1 MNPCRMNRGLLFT
14 LFLFLSTI
22 LPSSAVA
29 FTERGFEVV
38 NGEHRLPGTL
48 CLPDGDV
55 RAVVVFVHGSGPQD
69 RDETL
74 GPNRFFLSLA
84 HAFAAEGIAS
94 LRYDKRTFVEKRAVE
109 GFTYREESVDD
120 AICAARLL
128 HEAGYR
134 HIYIVGHS
142 LGGHLA
148 PLIVNGAKE
157 WVEGAVILSGNAFT
171 LTECIRTQVRY
182 LGRQQGLNE
191 TLIQSGID
199 RLLASMPESYLAFDR
214 DYNATKTAAR
224 VANDNPHTR
233 WMVVQ
238 GGHDYQVTFA
248 DYSQWTMALG
258 KRATYFFGPTLDH
271 LLRSLPAMAT
281 PEDYLREG
289 ETSPEALAAITAF
302 ILSDTTE

>member
-1 MNPCRMNRGLLFT
+1 MNRGLLFT

-22 LPSSAVA
+22 LPSSVVA

-120 AICAARLL
+120 AVCAVRLL
-128 HEAGYR
+128 HEAGYP

-148 PLIVNGAKE
+148 PLIVEGAGE
-157 WVEGAVILSGNAFT
+157 RADGAVILSGNAFSIA
-171 LTECIRTQVRY
+171 ECIRTQVRY

-191 TLIQSGID
+191 ALIQSGID

-224 VANDNPHTR
+224 VADDNPHTR

-271 LLRSLPAMAT
+271 LLRPLPAMAT
-281 PEDYLREG
+281 PQDYQQ
-289 ETSPEALAAITAF
+289 TSEISSEAIAAITAF
-302 ILSDTTE
+302 ILEGATE

>member
-1 MNPCRMNRGLLFT
+1 MGRCISFLLFL
-14 LFLFLSTI
+14 LFLLFSVI
-22 LPSSAVA
+22 MPASAA
-29 FTERGFEVV
+29 TFTERDFEVV

-48 CLPDGDV
+48 CVPEGEV
-55 RAVVVFVHGSGPQD
+55 RAAVVFVHGSGPQD
-69 RDETL
+69 RDETV

-120 AICAARLL
+120 AVCAVRLL
-128 HEAGYR
+128 HEAGYP

-148 PLIVNGAKE
+148 PLIVEGAGE
-157 WVEGAVILSGNAFT
+157 RADGAVILSGNAFSIA
-171 LTECIRTQVRY
+171 ECIRTQVRY

-191 TLIQSGID
+191 ALIQSGID

-224 VANDNPHTR
+224 VADDNPHTR

-271 LLRSLPAMAT
+271 LLRPLPAMAT
-281 PEDYLREG
+281 PQDYQQTG
-289 ETSPEALAAITAF
+289 EISSEAIAAIAAF
-302 ILSDTTE
+302 ILEGATE

>member
-1 MNPCRMNRGLLFT
+1 MNRGLLFT

-120 AICAARLL
+120 AVCAVRLL
-128 HEAGYR
+128 HEAGYP

-148 PLIVNGAKE
+148 PLIVEGAGE
-157 WVEGAVILSGNAFT
+157 RADGAVILSGNAFSIA
-171 LTECIRTQVRY
+171 ECIRTQVRY

-191 TLIQSGID
+191 ALIQSCID
-199 RLLASMPESYLAFDR
+199 RLLASMPESYLVFDR

-224 VANDNPHTR
+224 VADDNPHTR

-258 KRATYFFGPTLDH
+258 KRATYFCGPTLDH
-271 LLRSLPAMAT
+271 LLRPLPAMAT
-281 PEDYLREG
+281 PQDIQQ
-289 ETSPEALAAITAF
+289 TSEISSEAIAAIAAF
-302 ILSDTTE
+302 FLEGATE

>member
-1 MNPCRMNRGLLFT
+1 MNRGLLFT

-120 AICAARLL
+120 AVCAVRLL
-128 HEAGYR
+128 HEAGYP

-148 PLIVNGAKE
+148 PLIV
-157 WVEGAVILSGNAFT
+157 EGAGERVDGVVILSGNAFSIA
-171 LTECIRTQVRY
+171 ECIRTQVRY

-191 TLIQSGID
+191 ALIQSGID
-199 RLLASMPESYLAFDR
+199 RLLASMPESYLVFDR

-224 VANDNPHTR
+224 VADDNPHTR

-271 LLRSLPAMAT
+271 LLRPLPAMAT
-281 PEDYLREG
+281 PQDYRQTG
-289 ETSPEALAAITAF
+289 EISSEAIAAITAF
-302 ILSDTTE
+302 ILEGATE

>member
-1 MNPCRMNRGLLFT
+1 MGRCISFLLFL
-14 LFLFLSTI
+14 LFSVI
-22 LPSSAVA
+22 MPASAA
-29 FTERGFEVV
+29 TFTERDFEVV

-48 CLPDGDV
+48 CVPEGEV
-55 RAVVVFVHGSGPQD
+55 RAAVVFVHGSGPQD
-69 RDETL
+69 RDETV

-120 AICAARLL
+120 AVCAVRLL
-128 HEAGYR
+128 HEAGYP

-148 PLIVNGAKE
+148 PLIV
-157 WVEGAVILSGNAFT
+157 EGAGERADGAV
-171 LTECIRTQVRY
+171 
-182 LGRQQGLNE
+182 
-191 TLIQSGID
+191 IQSGID

-224 VANDNPHTR
+224 VADDNPHTR

-271 LLRSLPAMAT
+271 LLRPLPAMAT
-281 PEDYLREG
+281 PQDYQQTG
-289 ETSPEALAAITAF
+289 EISSEAIAAIAAF
-302 ILSDTTE
+302 ILEGATE

>member
-1 MNPCRMNRGLLFT
+1 MNRGLLFT

-120 AICAARLL
+120 AVCAVRLL
-128 HEAGYR
+128 HEAGYP

-148 PLIVNGAKE
+148 PLIVEGAGE
-157 WVEGAVILSGNAFT
+157 RADGAVILSGNAFSIA
-171 LTECIRTQVRY
+171 ECIRTQVRY

-191 TLIQSGID
+191 ALIQSGID

-224 VANDNPHTR
+224 VADDNPHTR

-271 LLRSLPAMAT
+271 LLRPLPAMAT
-281 PEDYLREG
+281 PQDYQQ
-289 ETSPEALAAITAF
+289 TSEISSEAIAAITAF
-302 ILSDTTE
+302 ILEGATE

>member
-1 MNPCRMNRGLLFT
+1 MNRGLLFT

-120 AICAARLL
+120 AVCAVRLL
-128 HEAGYR
+128 HEAGYP

-148 PLIVNGAKE
+148 PLIVEGAGE
-157 WVEGAVILSGNAFT
+157 RVDGAVILSGNAFSIA
-171 LTECIRTQVRY
+171 ECIRTQVRY

-191 TLIQSGID
+191 ALIQSGID

-224 VANDNPHTR
+224 VADDNPHTR

-271 LLRSLPAMAT
+271 LLRPLPAMAT
-281 PEDYLREG
+281 PQDYQQ
-289 ETSPEALAAITAF
+289 TSEISSEAIAAITAF
-302 ILSDTTE
+302 ILEGATE

>member
-1 MNPCRMNRGLLFT
+1 MNRGLLFT

-120 AICAARLL
+120 AVCAVRLL
-128 HEAGYR
+128 HEAGYP

-148 PLIVNGAKE
+148 PLIVEGAGE
-157 WVEGAVILSGNAFT
+157 RADGAVILSGNAFSIA
-171 LTECIRTQVRY
+171 ECIRTQVRY

-191 TLIQSGID
+191 ALIQSCID
-199 RLLASMPESYLAFDR
+199 RLLASMPESYLVFDR

-224 VANDNPHTR
+224 VADDNPHTR

-248 DYSQWTMALG
+248 DDSQWTMALG

-271 LLRSLPAMAT
+271 LLRPLPAMAT
-281 PEDYLREG
+281 PQAYQQTG
-289 ETSPEALAAITAF
+289 EISSEAIAAIAAF
-302 ILSDTTE
+302 FLEGATE

>member
-120 AICAARLL
+120 AVIF
-128 HEAGYR
+128 
-134 HIYIVGHS
+134 
-142 LGGHLA
+142 LA
-148 PLIVNGAKE
+148 PLLASEMRNLSVPCAFSSDLFSME
-157 WVEGAVILSGNAFT
+157 AVI
-171 LTECIRTQVRY
+171 
-182 LGRQQGLNE
+182 
-191 TLIQSGID
+191 
-199 RLLASMPESYLAFDR
+199 
-214 DYNATKTAAR
+214 
-224 VANDNPHTR
+224 
-233 WMVVQ
+233 
-238 GGHDYQVTFA
+238 
-248 DYSQWTMALG
+248 MAV
-258 KRATYFFGPTLDH
+258 
-271 LLRSLPAMAT
+271 
-281 PEDYLREG
+281 
-289 ETSPEALAAITAF
+289 SPM
-302 ILSDTTE
+302 S

>member
-1 MNPCRMNRGLLFT
+1 MGRCISFLLFL
-14 LFLFLSTI
+14 LFSVI
-22 LPSSAVA
+22 MPASAA
-29 FTERGFEVV
+29 TFTERDFEVV

-48 CLPDGDV
+48 CVPEGEV
-55 RAVVVFVHGSGPQD
+55 RAAVVFVHGSGPQD
-69 RDETL
+69 RDETV

-94 LRYDKRTFVEKRAVE
+94 LRYDKRTFVEKRAAE
-109 GFTYREESVDD
+109 GFTYRDESVDD

-182 LGRQQGLNE
+182 LGKQQGLNE

-199 RLLASMPESYLAFDR
+199 RMLASLPESYLAFDR